1 VRVFFDD
8 LHRRLDALRE
18 TGTMVVL
25 ESDDPFILT
34 ELANHPALRSI
45 VQLGTIGARTV
56 LLVPE
61 ERATAV
67 RRQLKKLGYVP
78 RKTG

>member
-1 VRVFFDD
+1 MRVFFDD

-18 TGTMVVL
+18 TGTMLVL

-34 ELANHPALRSI
+34 ELANHPALRAI
-45 VQLGTIGARTV
+45 VQLGSIGERTV

-61 ERATAV
+61 EQATAA

-78 RKTG
+78 RKNT